1 MSQINNISQAIPVQK
16 IVANP
21 IQKQIPADAP
31 PISASDRLEL
41 SGVSNLLSILKTNDV
56 RIDKIATIRQQI
68 QDGTYDAD
76 GKKLDAAADKLLDD
90 LGPL

>member
-16 IVANP
+16 IVTNP

-31 PISASDRLEL
+31 PIRASDRLEL